1 MSGRPPFLTK
11 PTELKITRQVLAA
24 AMTHSGEA
32 APYEA
37 CGYLAEQNGLVVQL
51 FPLTNADQA
60 TDRFSMDPAEQF
72 KAIRDMREQGL
83 KLRAV
88 YHSHPETPAR
98 PSAEDIRHAVDP
110 HISYLILSLLAGEQQ
125 PVRSFRIQQGI
136 VEEETVVLI
145 P

>member
-1 MSGRPPFLTK
+1 M
-11 PTELKITRQVLAA
+11 ELKITEQVLAGL
-24 AMTHSGEA
+24 MVHSREA
-32 APYEA
+32 SPYEA
-37 CGYLAEQNGLVVQL
+37 CGYLAECNGVVVRM

-60 TDRFSMDPAEQF
+60 SDHFRMDPAEQF
-72 KAIRDMREQGL
+72 GAVREMREQGL

-110 HISYLILSLLAGEQQ
+110 HISYLIISLLAGAE

-136 VEEETVVLI
+136 VEEETITPVT
-145 P
+145 